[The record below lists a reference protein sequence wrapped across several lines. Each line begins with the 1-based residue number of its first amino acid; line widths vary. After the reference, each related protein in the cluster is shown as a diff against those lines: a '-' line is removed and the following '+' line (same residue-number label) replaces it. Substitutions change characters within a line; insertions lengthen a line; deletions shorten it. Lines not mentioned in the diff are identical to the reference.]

1 MPSVLQREFDYYLDH
16 QNEFVKTF
24 SGRYLLIRNEQIIG
38 DYDSLIEA
46 VYAGEERFALG
57 TFLVQRCS
65 LGPEDYIETIPF
77 IQHLSAVG
85 AACV

>member
-1 MPSVLQREFDYYLDH
+1 MLSVLQREFDYYLNR
-16 QNEFVKTF
+16 QNDLVKTF

-65 LGPEDYIETIPF
+65 PGPEDYTQTIPF
-77 IQHLSAVG
+77 IQRLSAVG